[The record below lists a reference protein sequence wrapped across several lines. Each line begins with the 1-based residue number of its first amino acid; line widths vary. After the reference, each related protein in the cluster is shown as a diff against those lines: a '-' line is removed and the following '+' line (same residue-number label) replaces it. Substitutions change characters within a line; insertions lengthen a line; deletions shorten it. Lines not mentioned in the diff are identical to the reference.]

1 MDIVGKVN
9 INHPNGA
16 RKVINLS
23 RQFLFSD
30 KNKPLDKL
38 QIHNKIIS
46 LVQDELK
53 KSFINKEDFNYT
65 FYDEK

>member
-9 INHPNGA
+9 INHANGA

-23 RQFLFSD
+23 RQFLFND

>member
-23 RQFLFSD
+23 RQFLFND